1 MCDGVAL
8 AVVASSLR
16 WWASR
21 KVRTT
26 SGIMRC
32 MEDPTPLTI
41 EPGVYRHTK
50 SDKLYKVLGVALHT
64 ETNEQLVIYRPLYE
78 SQYEI
83 FARPYATFVESV
95 MLDGQTVPRFTRE

>member
-26 SGIMRC
+26 SGIMRR

-50 SDKLYKVLGVALHT
+50 SGKRYEVLGVALHT
-64 ETNEQLVIYRPLYE
+64 EMNEQLVIYRPLYE